1 MNIIDDVTYHEV
13 VKPDL
18 KKDQIMAKW
27 KIENT
32 KLAIEALHHNH
43 SVKDVEIIFNGYAA
57 DVGEERTYY
66 DYTSRDKMLHE
77 EIREQKRRAAT
88 ETGGTK
94 DENNSQASLPAVD
107 PESDSHSEGDYPS
120 SAHEGFN
127 IPIYVDGKKIMRK
140 LKKMRVSQLTTDEEG
155 QVLAQIP
162 IQTFLPFNSN
172 EDPVNSS
179 SPILE

>member
-1 MNIIDDVTYHEV
+1 
-13 VKPDL
+13 
-18 KKDQIMAKW
+18 
-27 KIENT
+27 
-32 KLAIEALHHNH
+32 
-43 SVKDVEIIFNGYAA
+43 
-57 DVGEERTYY
+57 
-66 DYTSRDKMLHE
+66 MLHE
-77 EIREQKRRAAT
+77 EMREQKRRAGT
-88 ETGGTK
+88 ETGGRK
-94 DENNSQASLPAVD
+94 DENNSQASLPAV
-107 PESDSHSEGDYPS
+107 EEADSQSEGDYPS

-140 LKKMRVSQLTTDEEG
+140 LKKMKVSQLTTDEEG

>member
-1 MNIIDDVTYHEV
+1 MR
-13 VKPDL
+13 
-18 KKDQIMAKW
+18 
-27 KIENT
+27 
-32 KLAIEALHHNH
+32 
-43 SVKDVEIIFNGYAA
+43 
-57 DVGEERTYY
+57 EE
-66 DYTSRDKMLHE
+66 
-77 EIREQKRRAAT
+77 KRRAGT
-88 ETGGTK
+88 EEGKGK
-94 DENNSQASLPAVD
+94 EDVNNSQASLPAVD
-107 PESDSHSEGDYPS
+107 PEESNSDGDYPS

>member
-1 MNIIDDVTYHEV
+1 
-13 VKPDL
+13 
-18 KKDQIMAKW
+18 
-27 KIENT
+27 
-32 KLAIEALHHNH
+32 
-43 SVKDVEIIFNGYAA
+43 
-57 DVGEERTYY
+57 
-66 DYTSRDKMLHE
+66 MLHE
-77 EIREQKRRAAT
+77 EMREQKRRAGT
-88 ETGGTK
+88 ETGGRK
-94 DENNSQASLPAVD
+94 DENNSQASLPAVEEAD
-107 PESDSHSEGDYPS
+107 ESDGDYPS

-140 LKKMRVSQLTTDEEG
+140 LKKMKVSQLTTDEEG